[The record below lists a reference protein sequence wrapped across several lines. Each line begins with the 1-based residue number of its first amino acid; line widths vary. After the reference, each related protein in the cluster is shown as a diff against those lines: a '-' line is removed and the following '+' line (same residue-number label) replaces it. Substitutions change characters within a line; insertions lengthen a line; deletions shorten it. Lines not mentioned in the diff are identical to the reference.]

1 MAKDFKPHLF
11 VQNVST
17 TQKYKVIT
25 KNVKI
30 KSNIPERNRFQH
42 GTSVLAQLR
51 NVWDKSEQESAIRK
65 QQDLPVKKGEYITFK
80 STEESNLNIDSL
92 DSSGAYL
99 LNVRLDENLRPTTTT
114 LFIPSVNKENLIAKI
129 QKYAD
134 TRIVERFNNELVARI
149 EQVLLGDIENLW
161 SSPMEFLPRENV
173 MWVELWIGG
182 GKDFYEEIKADFQA
196 VCELFDIQIGLGL
209 LIFPERTI
217 LNIKAN
223 YNQLNELVKSFGNI
237 AELRKP
243 EELNSFWLDR
253 TVIEREDW
261 INEALNNITF
271 NKTNNFISILDTGV
285 NNGHLLIAPVL
296 EDLNKLTA
304 DINWGSNDKGGHGTK
319 MAGVAVYGN
328 LNEVFEHPLIEINHQ
343 LESVK
348 IIFPNEEEEE
358 RNLPLIT
365 QNAVNIATINNADI
379 KRIYCFANTG
389 RNQFEFGRPS
399 TWSAAIDNLI
409 FGSSNKDKKVFVIS
423 AGNVRDEDDYLQYPS
438 NNLNL
443 QIESPAQSWNAI
455 SVGAFTQKTLPDR
468 TTVANKNELSP
479 FSRTSNAW
487 ENNWPIKPD
496 IVFEGGNLVKLDNG
510 DIDFN
515 DDLEVLTTSSNVV
528 INQLTTINATSA
540 ATAFAAN
547 FIAKL
552 RHVYPNAWEE
562 TLRGLVVHSASW
574 TSSMKDQLAF
584 DGSQPSIVKMLR
596 TYGYGVPNLEKAIE
610 CKSNYLTFISEKK
623 IQPYIKEQGKEPATN
638 DVHYYEFPWPKDIL
652 ENLGNVDVIV
662 RVTLSYFIE
671 PNPGEKS
678 YSTKYSY
685 QSTALKFAMMPPN
698 DTPDNFMLRINNAAR
713 QSLKKEL
720 DVEKLPD
727 DAIEEIKNI
736 KWELGADNV
745 FKGSIHSNYWK
756 TSAVEVAASNYIA
769 VFPQPSGWW
778 KNLKKKQKYN
788 EKLRYS
794 LIVSIETPEN
804 VADIYT
810 KIAQKVQVENLI
822 KV

>member
-1 MAKDFKPHLF
+1 MAEDFKPHLF
-11 VQNVST
+11 LQEVHK

-25 KNVKI
+25 RNVTV
-30 KSNIPERNRFQH
+30 KSNIPIRDRALH
-42 GTSVLAQLR
+42 GAFVLAQLSD
-51 NVWDKSEQESAIRK
+51 VWNKLEQESVLRK
-65 QQDLPVKKGEYITFK
+65 QQELPVKNGEYITFK
-80 STEESNLNIDSL
+80 STEESNLKIDSL
-92 DSSGAYL
+92 DSSGAHL
-99 LNVRLDENLRPTTTT
+99 LNVRLDENLRPITTT
-114 LFIPSVNKENLIAKI
+114 LFIPSENKENLFAKI
-129 QKYAD
+129 EKYAD
-134 TRIVERFNNELVARI
+134 TQIVERFNNELVARI
-149 EQVLLGDIENLW
+149 EQVLQTDVENLW
-161 SSPMEFLPRENV
+161 SSAMEFLPKEDAI
-173 MWVELWIGG
+173 WIELWIAG
-182 GKDFYEEIKADFQA
+182 GKDFYEEIKPDFKA
-196 VCELFDIQIGLGL
+196 ICEIFDIQIGQGL
-209 LIFPERTI
+209 LTFPERTV
-217 LNIKAN
+217 LSIKSN
-223 YNQLNELVKSFGNI
+223 YIQLNELIKSFGYI

-271 NKTNNFISILDTGV
+271 NKTDNFISVLDTGV

-296 EDLNKLTA
+296 DDSNMLTA
-304 DINWGSNDKGGHGTK
+304 DVNWGTNDKGGHGTK

-328 LNEVFEHPLIEINHQ
+328 LNDVLEHPSIEINHQ

-348 IIFPNEEEEE
+348 IISPNGEIEEI
-358 RNLPLIT
+358 NLPFIT
-365 QNAVNIATINNADI
+365 QNAVNIATINNSNI

-409 FGSSNKDKKVFVIS
+409 FGSNTEDKKVFVIS
-423 AGNVRDEDDYLQYPS
+423 AGNIREEDDYSQYPE

-468 TTVANKNELSP
+468 NTVAAKNELSP
-479 FSRTSNAW
+479 FSRTSNGW
-487 ENNWPIKPD
+487 ESNWPIKPD

-515 DDLEVLTTSSNVV
+515 DDLEVLTTSNNVV

-552 RHVYPNAWEE
+552 RHVYPDAWEE

-574 TSSMKDQLAF
+574 TSSMKEQLDF
-584 DGSQPSIVKMLR
+584 DHSQLSIVKMLR
-596 TYGYGVPNLEKAIE
+596 TYGYGVPNLEKALE
-610 CKSNYLTFISEKK
+610 CKSNYLTFISEQK
-623 IQPYIKEQGKEPATN
+623 IQPYIKEKGKEPATN
-638 DVHYYEFPWPKDIL
+638 DVHFYEFPWPKDIL
-652 ENLGNVDVIV
+652 EGLGNKDVV
-662 RVTLSYFIE
+662 LRVTLSYFIE
-671 PNPGEKS
+671 PNPGEKG

-698 DTPDNFMLRINNAAR
+698 DSPNNFMLRINNAAR
-713 QSLKKEL
+713 QSLREEL
-720 DVEKLPD
+720 EVEKLPE
-727 DAIEEIKNI
+727 DAIEDVKNI

-756 TSAVEVAASNYIA
+756 TSAAEAAACNYIA
-769 VFPQPSGWW
+769 VYPQASGWW
-778 KNLKKKQKYN
+778 KNLKSKKKFNQ
-788 EKLRYS
+788 KLRYA

-804 VADIYT
+804 SADIYT
-810 KIAQKVQVENLI
+810 VIAQKVKIENLV